1 MIDQALIEDAPERHT
16 FRVHRSAMT
25 SPELFQQEIGTIFSR
40 CWLYIGHDSE
50 LPEPGSF
57 LRRDVGTKPMFL
69 VRGRDGV
76 VRAFFNTCPHRG
88 ATICRQDR
96 GVARS
101 FQCFYHAWTFSTE
114 GTFLGGPDLDG
125 FGPEWDRATA
135 DLAKPPHLDQYR
147 GFFFVNFDPAAEPLH
162 DYLGPAREY
171 IDLIIDQSESGIR
184 VVGGSQR
191 YTMGANWKLLVEN
204 TVDGY
209 HAAPLHTT
217 YFKYVQSVARRA
229 GGRPS
234 AGKQEPFG
242 VCRSLGRGHA
252 TLDIWRPYGRPV
264 ARWSP
269 LFGEDQRD
277 AIEQRRRRLVELHGR
292 TKAFRIAEMT
302 SNLLVYPNLVINDGV
317 AVTIRKIDPVAVDQL
332 SSTAWAVA
340 PADESPELLARRL
353 DSFLTFY
360 GPGGF
365 ATPDDVEALE
375 SCQRGFDCGMPEWSD
390 ISRGIHRP
398 STSLDEAGQRGFW
411 RMWEA
416 QLTGRTA
423 AEVREESTAVDWDA
437 MVELHERSAS
447 AA

>member
-1 MIDQALIEDAPERHT
+1 MSDELLIDDSPERHT

-25 SPELFQQEIGTIFSR
+25 SPELYRRELETVFSR

-57 LRRDVGTKPMFL
+57 VRRDVGTRPMFL
-69 VRGRDGV
+69 ARGRDGV

-101 FQCFYHAWTFSTE
+101 FQCFYHAWTFSSE
-114 GTFLGGPDLDG
+114 GKFLSGPDLDG
-125 FGPEWDRATA
+125 FGPEWDRAAA
-135 DLAKPPHLDQYR
+135 DLSKPAQFDEYR
-147 GFFFVNFDPAAEPLH
+147 GFYFVNFDPDAEPLA

-184 VVGGSQR
+184 LVGGSQQ
-191 YTMGANWKLLVEN
+191 YTMNANWKLLVEN

-217 YFKYVQSVARRA
+217 YFKYVQTVARRA
-229 GGRPS
+229 GGGAK
-234 AGKQEPFG
+234 AGKQEAFG
-242 VCRSLGRGHA
+242 VCRGLGRGHA

-269 LFGEDQRD
+269 LFGEDQRQP
-277 AIEQRRRRLVELHGR
+277 IEERRRRLVELHGP

-302 SNLLVYPNLVINDGV
+302 SNLLVYPNLVLNDGV
-317 AVTIRKIDPVAVDQL
+317 AVTVRKIDPVAVDQL

-340 PADESPELLARRL
+340 PNDESPEMLARRL

-375 SCQRGFDCGMPEWSD
+375 SCQRGFTAGAPEWSD
-390 ISRGIHRP
+390 ISRGIHRE

-411 RMWEA
+411 RMWAA
-416 QLTGRTA
+416 QMAGGGA
-423 AEVREESTAVDWDA
+423 ADVRDELTAVDWDA
-437 MVELHERSAS
+437 MVALHEGSAS
-447 AA
+447 AG